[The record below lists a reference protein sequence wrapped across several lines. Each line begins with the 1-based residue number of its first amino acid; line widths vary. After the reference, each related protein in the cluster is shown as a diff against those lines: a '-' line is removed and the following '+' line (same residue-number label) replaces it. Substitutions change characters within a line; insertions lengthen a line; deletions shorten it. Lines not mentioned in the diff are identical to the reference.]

1 MARGITIDSRETL
14 VDTQVEDL
22 CENFEDYLAEFNS
35 NPLYGHTLHQ
45 HKEMLALRDKL
56 GGVANSIDSDE
67 YLSDLRAML
76 AAFGMDSKG
85 AKLKEYDEFAE
96 SVRMFKPFIVS
107 LEGVGLAQM
116 EEDMGIDGVDVTTR
130 RLLWK
135 IIRAMELSQTQSQT
149 VTGSKALHH
158 LLPQLM
164 PPIDGTYTGKFFHY
178 QSSQLRFGTAPD
190 LILRYF
196 GRIAHEV
203 GDLGRYVRTAPWA
216 TSESKVIDN
225 AIIGYCRKHSD
236 MPKGINDALVWGR
249 QRFR

>member
-1 MARGITIDSRETL
+1 MATGITIDSRETL
-14 VDTQVEDL
+14 VDAQVEGL
-22 CENFEDYLAEFNS
+22 CGNFEDYLAEFNRR
-35 NPLYGHTLHQ
+35 PLYGHTLCQ
-45 HKEMLALRDKL
+45 HKKTLELRDKL

-67 YLSDLRAML
+67 YLRELRSML
-76 AAFGMDSKG
+76 VAWGMNSQG
-85 AKLKEYDEFAE
+85 AKLKEYDEFAA
-96 SVRMFKPFIVS
+96 SVRMFKPFIAS
-107 LEGVGLAQM
+107 LERVGLAQM

-130 RLLWK
+130 RLLWT
-135 IIRAMELSQTQSQT
+135 ILRAMELSQTQSQT

-178 QSSQLRFGTAPD
+178 QSSQLRFGSAPD

-196 GRIAHEV
+196 GRIAQEV

-216 TSESKVIDN
+216 TSESKVVDN
-225 AIIGYCRKHSD
+225 AIIGYCRKHRD
-236 MPKGINDALVWGR
+236 MPKGINDAIEWGR